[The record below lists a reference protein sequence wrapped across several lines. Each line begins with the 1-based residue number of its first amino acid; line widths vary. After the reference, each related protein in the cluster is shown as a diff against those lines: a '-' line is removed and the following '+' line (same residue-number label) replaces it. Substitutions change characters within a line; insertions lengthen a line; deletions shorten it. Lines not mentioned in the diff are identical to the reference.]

1 MALIDF
7 ETALSRNN
15 SLQPAQ
21 PPSFEA
27 VICISAVE
35 KLSSSP
41 AHQPAVPAHRPLL
54 LAKLRRFVG
63 QLLGALHESRRRRA
77 AIILREQAIATALP
91 AANAARTRSRCAG
104 TLTAIV
110 TRSMSLSRIIAKGSE
125 NQRALRRDQ
134 Q

>member
-1 MALIDF
+1 MALIDL

-35 KLSSSP
+35 KLIRST
-41 AHQPAVPAHRPLL
+41 AHQPAIPARRPLL
-54 LAKLRRFVG
+54 LAKLSGFAG

-77 AIILREQAIATALP
+77 AIILREYAPLTQLRSGG
-91 AANAARTRSRCAG
+91 AN
-104 TLTAIV
+104 
-110 TRSMSLSRIIAKGSE
+110 
-125 NQRALRRDQ
+125 ND
-134 Q
+134 